1 MCEALLEP
9 TPAAEDMC
17 QHCTFRVP
25 NGCRSELTDEFGNG
39 KGPKNTK
46 HKIGERPVLFSR
58 VENRVGGNVCEAL
71 LEPSPVAPPHAAP
84 LGF

>member
-17 QHCTFRVP
+17 HHCTFRVL
-25 NGCRSELTDEFGNG
+25 NGCRWELKSEFGNE

-46 HKIGERPVLFSR
+46 HKIDERPALFLARKGANSR
-58 VENRVGGNVCEAL
+58 QTNGLQSL
-71 LEPSPVAPPHAAP
+71 L
-84 LGF
+84 F